1 MFEMDLKKQYN
12 QMWEQAHADYR
23 KGQFQMDPC
32 LDRSDDVRFGI
43 TLLWRP
49 DIEVKNRIQAF
60 PENDHLDQIRE
71 RLREQFKYS
80 NLENSLD
87 KRYRISTA
95 HMTVMRYR
103 KNIDQPDSLVQMLE
117 SYRPHAFGTAHIQEL
132 ELVFNDWYQRRGK
145 VKQLHI
151 FSL

>member
-60 PENDHLDQIRE
+60 PENDHLDQIRD

-95 HMTVMRYR
+95 HSTVMRFR
-103 KNIDQPDSLVQMLE
+103 KKVEQADVLIEVLE
-117 SYRPHAFGTAHIQEL
+117 SFRQHDFGATQVRDL
-132 ELVFNDWYQRRGK
+132 ELVFNDWCQRSEK